1 MIAGR
6 LSGIPYFAATYGM
19 TRYDHFLRLMVLV
32 SMVLAGLVLTAAAS
46 IAVALAGGMSIA
58 ALQRGDADA
67 LGSMSAGLTRF
78 LLAVQHLFLFI
89 LPALATVW
97 LFHRP
102 AVGKPLDLD
111 AAPRQGLVL
120 LAILFLLASFPL
132 VNLSYQLNALV
143 PMPEWASALESEAE
157 ATLRRLLEMPSAAV
171 FMANLLVI
179 AILPGIGEELLFRG
193 VVQKHAIGIFRSA
206 TAGIWVTSVVFSAI
220 HFQFEGFLP
229 RLVLGLVLGYL
240 YHWTRNLW
248 VPIAAHAFNNG
259 LQVAIIYATGMDV
272 TEFDRQS
279 TDTLPVWLALPGT
292 LLMYFLYRQLIKRT
306 PDEPA
311 A

>member
-1 MIAGR
+1 
-6 LSGIPYFAATYGM
+6 
-19 TRYDHFLRLMVLV
+19 MVLV
-32 SMVLAGLVLTAAAS
+32 SMVLGGLVLTAAAS
-46 IAVALAGGMSIA
+46 IAVALAGGMSIE

-67 LGSMSAGLTRF
+67 LGSMSAGMTRL
-78 LLAVQHLFLFI
+78 LLAVQHIFLFI
-89 LPALATVW
+89 LPAIATVW

-102 AVGKPLDLD
+102 AIARPLDLD
-111 AAPRQGLVL
+111 AAPRPGLVP
-120 LAILFLLASFPL
+120 LAILFLLASFPV

-143 PMPEWASALESEAE
+143 PMPEWATALESEAE
-157 ATLRRLLEMPSAAV
+157 ATLRRILDMPTTLV
-171 FMANLLVI
+171 FIANLLVI
-179 AILPGIGEELLFRG
+179 AILPGIGEEILFRG

-206 TAGIWVTSVVFSAI
+206 TAGIWVTSIVFSAI

-248 VPIAAHAFNNG
+248 APIAAHAFNNG
-259 LQVAIIYATGMDV
+259 LQVAIIFATGMDV

-279 TDTLPVWLALPGT
+279 SDTLPIWLALPGA
-292 LLMYFLYRQLIKRT
+292 LLMYVLYRQLLKRA
-306 PDEPA
+306 PDGPA

>member
-1 MIAGR
+1 
-6 LSGIPYFAATYGM
+6 M
-19 TRYDHFLRLMVLV
+19 TRYDHFLRLLVLV
-32 SMVLAGLVLTAAAS
+32 SMVLGGLVLTTAAS
-46 IAVALAGGMSIA
+46 IAVALAAGMSFE

-67 LGSMSAGLTRF
+67 LGSMSAGVTRL

-89 LPALATVW
+89 LPAVATVW

-111 AAPRQGLVL
+111 AAPRPGVVP

-132 VNLSYQLNALV
+132 VNLSYQLNALI
-143 PMPEWASALESEAE
+143 PMPAWATALESEAE
-157 ATLRRLLEMPSAAV
+157 ATLRRILEMPTPLV
-171 FMANLLVI
+171 FVANLLVI

-206 TAGIWVTSVVFSAI
+206 TAGIWVTSIVFSAI
-220 HFQFEGFLP
+220 HFEFEGFLP

-240 YHWTRNLW
+240 YRWTRNLW

-279 TDTLPVWLALPGT
+279 TETLPIWLALPGA
-292 LLMYFLYRQLIKRT
+292 LIMYVLYRQLLKRN